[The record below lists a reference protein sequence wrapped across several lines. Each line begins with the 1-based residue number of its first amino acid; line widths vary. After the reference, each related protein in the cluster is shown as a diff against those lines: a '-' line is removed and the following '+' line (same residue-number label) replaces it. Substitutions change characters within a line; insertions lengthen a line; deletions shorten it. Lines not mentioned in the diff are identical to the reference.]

1 MVSPIDYT
9 LDVAN
14 PFQAAMQG
22 FQSGQQ
28 VVNNAEII
36 KAQRAAE
43 ARKQLEAMQQQQMQK
58 DLYDFSLIPN
68 KTYEDYST
76 IILKHPS
83 LQEPILKSW
92 ELKSDGDKKQ
102 MFSTSSQ
109 VYTALRNNNSAVAKD
124 ILDTQISSYENSGYK
139 QEALNLKNL
148 RAQIDQNPQMVK
160 DRLGMTMRTAYP
172 DQFKNLSDGLNTLEM
187 QPLEMAKTEAE
198 TAKINAE
205 ANDIPLAADDRKQG
219 VVNQGTKIEYDNQYN
234 FDKLGQDQQQFLAS
248 LEQKDR
254 ILATKMA
261 AVKKET
267 STQKVERL
275 EKAQSF
281 ATAAVNAS
289 STAKLAAELI
299 NDYKKLS
306 DASGAGVWN
315 AAMRNIPGT
324 AEYDFAR
331 RVETLKSQAFLIG
344 AQNLKG
350 LGAMT
355 EIEGKKATDA
365 LGNLDLSQ
373 NTKQVAMQL
382 ADIAKA
388 ANNVAQSAN
397 KNAQIYS
404 TKGQG
409 YSQGIKDAAKE
420 LGISEAEAQLFAN
433 ENGL

>member
-1 MVSPIDYT
+1 MLDIPNPVDAVSQSMANGFNMAASVDKAQQQREQIAIQKAQQSKMNSDLQYLASNPSPENYSKVMT
-9 LDVAN
+9 LYPQLSENLKRSYETMDDGKKKTTLSLASQSYAALMNGQPDVAK
-14 PFQAAMQG
+14 QVLSDAALAYDN
-22 FQSGQQ
+22 SGQTKDAG
-28 VVNNAEII
+28 VLRGYAKMIENNPNAARTSIGMLMASTNPDKFADIYGKLGDES
-36 KAQRAAE
+36 RA
-43 ARKQLEAMQQQQMQK
+43 
-58 DLYDFSLIPN
+58 S
-68 KTYEDYST
+68 
-76 IILKHPS
+76 
-83 LQEPILKSW
+83 
-92 ELKSDGDKKQ
+92 
-102 MFSTSSQ
+102 
-109 VYTALRNNNSAVAKD
+109 
-124 ILDTQISSYENSGYK
+124 
-139 QEALNLKNL
+139 
-148 RAQIDQNPQMVK
+148 
-160 DRLGMTMRTAYP
+160 
-172 DQFKNLSDGLNTLEM
+172 EM
-187 QPLEMAKTEAE
+187 QPLEIAKTKAE

-205 ANDIPLAADDRKQG
+205 ANDIPLAAEDRKQG

-409 YSQGIKDAAKE
+409 YSQGIKDAAEE

>member
-1 MVSPIDYT
+1 MR
-9 LDVAN
+9 
-14 PFQAAMQG
+14 
-22 FQSGQQ
+22 
-28 VVNNAEII
+28 VV
-36 KAQRAAE
+36 
-43 ARKQLEAMQQQQMQK
+43 LV
-58 DLYDFSLIPN
+58 F
-68 KTYEDYST
+68 
-76 IILKHPS
+76 
-83 LQEPILKSW
+83 
-92 ELKSDGDKKQ
+92 
-102 MFSTSSQ
+102 
-109 VYTALRNNNSAVAKD
+109 
-124 ILDTQISSYENSGYK
+124 
-139 QEALNLKNL
+139 
-148 RAQIDQNPQMVK
+148 
-160 DRLGMTMRTAYP
+160 
-172 DQFKNLSDGLNTLEM
+172 
-187 QPLEMAKTEAE
+187 
-198 TAKINAE
+198 
-205 ANDIPLAADDRKQG
+205 
-219 VVNQGTKIEYDNQYN
+219 
-234 FDKLGQDQQQFLAS
+234 
-248 LEQKDR
+248 
-254 ILATKMA
+254 
-261 AVKKET
+261 
-267 STQKVERL
+267 
-275 EKAQSF
+275 
-281 ATAAVNAS
+281 
-289 STAKLAAELI
+289 
-299 NDYKKLS
+299 
-306 DASGAGVWN
+306 WN

>member
-1 MVSPIDYT
+1 MAQPYNYMLDIPNPVDAVSQSM
-9 LDVAN
+9 AN
-14 PFQAAMQG
+14 GFNMAA
-22 FQSGQQ
+22 S
-28 VVNNAEII
+28 VD
-36 KAQRAAE
+36 KAQQQREQIAIQKAQQSKMNSDLQDLASNPTNENFTGMGIRYPQHSEALKRVWDMKTQGERNTSWSIGSQSYASLLNKEPAIAADVFND
-43 ARKQLEAMQQQQMQK
+43 AA
-58 DLYDFSLIPN
+58 
-68 KTYEDYST
+68 TT
-76 IILKHPS
+76 
-83 LQEPILKSW
+83 
-92 ELKSDGDKKQ
+92 
-102 MFSTSSQ
+102 
-109 VYTALRNNNSAVAKD
+109 
-124 ILDTQISSYENSGYK
+124 YENSNRPQDAKIMRHFAETITKDPEVAKKSIEFYLSSVDRDKFDSTFGRFGD
-139 QEALNLKNL
+139 ES
-148 RAQIDQNPQMVK
+148 RA
-160 DRLGMTMRTAYP
+160 
-172 DQFKNLSDGLNTLEM
+172 SEM
-187 QPLEMAKTEAE
+187 QPYELARKEAE

-205 ANDIPLAADDRKQG
+205 ANDIPLAAEDRKQG
-219 VVNQGTKIEYDNQYN
+219 VVNQGAKIEYDNQYN
-234 FDKLGQDQQQFLAS
+234 YDKLGQDQQQFLAS